1 MNQKLLSAIQDYSYW
16 KEYFTRQNY
25 FKGFRQYIETYGQL
39 YMDTIRAA
47 NDEAALKALA
57 IDILNALEENWA
69 QQRFWKR
76 SDKKYQDKL
85 MLIQYLSPLLLS
97 FEDPACT
104 RFAELLRDEWAAR
117 RPKDAYEIATYK
129 QLRRG
134 FRNVI
139 MGMEFRDKLL
149 DMEEA
154 EEAAEKDKK

>member
-85 MLIQYLSPLLLS
+85 MLIQYLSPLLLLVRTAQMND
-97 FEDPACT
+97 FH
-104 RFAELLRDEWAAR
+104 
-117 RPKDAYEIATYK
+117 
-129 QLRRG
+129 
-134 FRNVI
+134 
-139 MGMEFRDKLL
+139 
-149 DMEEA
+149 
-154 EEAAEKDKK
+154 